1 MLIRERLER
10 CDFSHSER
18 VIIDFILKEDYDK
31 MTGVTDAK

>member
-18 VIIDFILKEDYDK
+18 VIIDFILKEK
-31 MTGVTDAK
+31 FNFS